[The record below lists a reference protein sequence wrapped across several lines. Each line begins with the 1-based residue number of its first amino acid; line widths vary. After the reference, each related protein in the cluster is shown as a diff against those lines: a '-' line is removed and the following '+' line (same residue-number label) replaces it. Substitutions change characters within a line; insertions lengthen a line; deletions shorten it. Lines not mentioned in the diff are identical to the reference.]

1 VIVTKLKPRNC
12 RQCGERFM
20 PDRLGQTIHKEC
32 VYPFA
37 LRLIE
42 KKQEAKKK
50 KERAEHKA
58 RKTAIKTRTEWEEEC
73 RRIVQKIARLRDRD
87 DGCISCHLPSTWGG
101 QWHGSHFRSHGACSV
116 LQFNL
121 WNIHKACSSCNRD
134 KGGNI
139 IEYRPRLVEKIGQE
153 RVDWLETQ
161 NGIFKPPMDYYVK
174 FKRVMGKRL
183 RRMEKR
189 MEDRA

>member
-101 QWHGSHFRSHGACSV
+101 QWH
-116 LQFNL
+116 
-121 WNIHKACSSCNRD
+121 
-134 KGGNI
+134 
-139 IEYRPRLVEKIGQE
+139 E

-189 MEDRA
+189 MEDRE